1 MLEGMRS
8 VQKTWVGRL
17 FMAVIMGFIVVAF
30 VGWGV
35 GNVFTNYGV
44 GQLATVGKSVI
55 STEDFRTSYRAALEN
70 LQNRN
75 GGRSLTNAQARAAGV
90 PELVMGKLVSDAAL
104 DGAIHQM
111 GLGLGDDDIAKII
124 KTDPSFKGK
133 DGGFDKARFDAAMR
147 NAGYSERGFVQ
158 EQRRSY
164 LRSQVGE
171 AVAGAVTAP
180 KAVLDA
186 LYRYGA
192 ETRTIAAVRLPATG
206 AGEILAPTDEALK
219 AFYELRKSAYRAP
232 EYRKLVTLAV
242 TPATLAKPDEIS
254 DADAQKRYEEVKN
267 PRFGGP
273 EKRAVQRIPF
283 ATMEEAEA
291 ASARIKAGA
300 SFDDIVAER
309 KLTALD
315 IDLGTKSKVDLVDKA
330 IAEAA
335 FALTQGGVSEPVKA
349 VLGPAI
355 VRVNAITEENYKPYS
370 DVAREVK
377 LELAMR
383 KTGGAVQT
391 AHDKIEESRTQGKPL
406 TESAKAAGYEVRVID
421 AIDAQGRDKAS
432 AEVTGLTDRD
442 AMLRAAF
449 ASDVG
454 VDNDTVATKDRG
466 HVWYEVAA
474 IEPSRQLS
482 FEDMK
487 AQVEAGWRAD
497 ETSKKLAAKAVDL
510 IKRLNAGEAMAAIAE
525 SEKLPILTIGAIKRN
540 SAEGLG
546 DTERVAVF
554 NAAANG
560 AGSAGG
566 ADGSRLVFQ
575 VTASEVPALDPANPL
590 TKRMQDTLAG
600 ALSQDLLSQYVQRL
614 QKDAGVS
621 ISDATLKQL
630 TGGDGG

>member
-17 FMAVIMGFIVVAF
+17 FMAVIMCFIVIAF
-30 VGWGV
+30 VFWGV
-35 GNVFTNYGV
+35 GNVFTNYGA
-44 GQLATVGKSVI
+44 GQLASVGKSVI
-55 STEDFRTSYRAALEN
+55 STEDFRVSYRAALEN

-75 GGRSLTNAQARAAGV
+75 GGRSLTNAEARAAGV
-90 PELVMGKLVSDAAL
+90 PEMVMGKLVSDAAL
-104 DGAIHQM
+104 DGAIRQM
-111 GLGLGDDDIAKII
+111 GLGLGDEDIAKII
-124 KTDPSFKGK
+124 KTDPNFKGK
-133 DGGFDKARFDAAMR
+133 DGGFDKARFDIAMR

-164 LRSQVGE
+164 LRGQIGE
-171 AVAGAVTAP
+171 AVGGAVAAP

-192 ETRTIAAVRLPATG
+192 ETRTIAAVRLPASG
-206 AGEILAPTDEALK
+206 VGDIAVPTAEALK
-219 AFYELRKSAYRAP
+219 AFYEQRKSGYRAP
-232 EYRKLVTLAV
+232 EYRKLVLLAV

-254 DADAQKRYEEVKN
+254 DADAQKRYEEVKT

-283 ATMEEAEA
+283 AAMEEAEA
-291 ASARIKAGA
+291 ASAKIKAGA

-335 FALTQGGVSEPVKA
+335 FGLTQGGVSEPVKA

-355 VRVNAITEENYKPYS
+355 VRVNAITEENYKSYS
-370 DVAREVK
+370 DVAQEVK

-383 KTGGAVQT
+383 KTGGAAQA

-406 TESAKAAGYEVRVID
+406 AESARAAGFEVRVVE
-421 AIDAQGRDKAS
+421 AIDAQGRDKAGV
-432 AEVTGLTDRD
+432 EVPGLTDRE
-442 AMLRAAF
+442 ALLRAAF
-449 ASDVG
+449 ASDRG
-454 VDNDTVATKDRG
+454 VDNDTVSTKDRG
-466 HVWYEVAA
+466 YIWFEVDS
-474 IEPSRQLS
+474 IEASRQLS

-487 AQVEAGWRAD
+487 AQVDLGWKAE
-497 ETSKKLAAKAVDL
+497 ETSRQLAAKAVEL
-510 IKRLNAGEAMAAIAE
+510 VKRLNAGEAMAAIAE
-525 SEKLPILTIGAIKRN
+525 SEKLPVTTIGAIKRN
-540 SAEGLG
+540 SAEGLS
-546 DTERVAVF
+546 DSERVAVF
-554 NAAANG
+554 NAASNG
-560 AGSAGG
+560 VGSASG

-575 VTASEVPALDPANPL
+575 VTGSEVPALDPANPL

-614 QKDAGVS
+614 QKDASVS
-621 ISDATLKQL
+621 VNDALLKQL